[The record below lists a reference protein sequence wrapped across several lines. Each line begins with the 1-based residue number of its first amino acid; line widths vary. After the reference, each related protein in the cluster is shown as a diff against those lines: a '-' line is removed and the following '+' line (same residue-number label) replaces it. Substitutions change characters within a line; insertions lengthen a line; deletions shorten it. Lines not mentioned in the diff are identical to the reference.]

1 MRWTNRWNRRAPNP
15 PTGRLAQD
23 DDCAAARAAL
33 SAQVDGETEPAMTE
47 TIAEHLA
54 DCPYCAVWQESV
66 HRLTRRVRL
75 TSARAL
81 PDRTPQLLA
90 AVLADQ
96 SARRPARRAYRF
108 TRWGLAVAAAAQLVI
123 IIPALILGDAGAGV
137 PVQASHE
144 LGAFNLALAVGFLAA
159 ALRPAR
165 ARGTL
170 PLVGAATG
178 LLVVLAI
185 IDSAMGQTTLLAETP
200 HLIAVAGWAL
210 LVVLAR
216 GTPAE
221 PPGRIKRPRRAT
233 VT

>member
-33 SAQVDGETEPAMTE
+33 SAQVDGESEPAMTE
-47 TIAEHLA
+47 AIAEHLA

-96 SARRPARRAYRF
+96 SARRPARPAYRLA
-108 TRWGLAVAAAAQLVI
+108 RWGLAAVAAAQLVI

-165 ARGTL
+165 ARGAL

-178 LLVVLAI
+178 LLVALAI
-185 IDSAMGQTTLLAETP
+185 IGSVLGQTTLLAETP

-210 LVVLAR
+210 LAMLAK
-216 GTPAE
+216 GTRE
-221 PPGRIKRPRRAT
+221 DSPGRIKRPRRAT

>member
-1 MRWTNRWNRRAPNP
+1 
-15 PTGRLAQD
+15 
-23 DDCAAARAAL
+23 L

-54 DCPYCAVWQESV
+54 DCPYCAVWQELL

-108 TRWGLAVAAAAQLVI
+108 TRWGLAIAAAAQLVI

-144 LGAFNLALAVGFLAA
+144 LGAFNLALAVGFLGA

-165 ARGTL
+165 ARGAL
-170 PLVGAATG
+170 LLVAPATA

-185 IDSAMGQTTLLAETP
+185 IDSALGQTTLLAETP

-210 LVVLAR
+210 LAVLAKS
-216 GTPAE
+216 TEEQPL
-221 PPGRIKRPRRAT
+221 GRVKRRRRAT

>member
-15 PTGRLAQD
+15 PTGRLAED

-33 SAQVDGETEPAMTE
+33 SAEVDGETEPAMTE
-47 TIAEHLA
+47 AIAEHLA
-54 DCPYCAVWQESV
+54 DCQYCAVWQESV

-185 IDSAMGQTTLLAETP
+185 IGSVLGQTTLLAETP

-210 LVVLAR
+210 LAVPAR

-221 PPGRIKRPRRAT
+221 PSGRIKRPWRAT

>member
-1 MRWTNRWNRRAPNP
+1 
-15 PTGRLAQD
+15 
-23 DDCAAARAAL
+23 L
-33 SAQVDGETEPAMTE
+33 SAQVDGEPEPAMTE
-47 TIAEHLA
+47 AIAEHLA
-54 DCPYCAVWQESV
+54 DCQYCAVWQESV

-96 SARRPARRAYRF
+96 SGRRPARPAYRLV
-108 TRWGLAVAAAAQLVI
+108 RWGLAAAAAAQLLI

-137 PVQASHE
+137 PVQASRE
-144 LGAFNLALAVGFLAA
+144 LGAFNVALAVGYLAA
-159 ALRPAR
+159 ALRPTR
-165 ARGTL
+165 ARGAL

-178 LLVVLAI
+178 LLVGLAI
-185 IDSAMGQTTLLAETP
+185 IDSALGQTTLTAETP

-210 LVVLAR
+210 LAVLAK
-216 GTPAE
+216 GVGEE